1 MVKPL
6 DIISVGL
13 IVIVLEFQGVRD
25 GGWVRGEG
33 GIRLWI
39 WGIGD
44 GELSGLPKGI
54 LQGSADIR
62 GRAGPGMGESVGVD
76 GGPGDEGGWVEVE
89 GEPKAPCACSEVMVS
104 SKIGSRFVGL
114 NLMS

>member
-1 MVKPL
+1 
-6 DIISVGL
+6 
-13 IVIVLEFQGVRD
+13 
-25 GGWVRGEG
+25 
-33 GIRLWI
+33 
-39 WGIGD
+39 
-44 GELSGLPKGI
+44 
-54 LQGSADIR
+54 
-62 GRAGPGMGESVGVD
+62 MGESVGVD